1 MRRPRTG
8 ESGQALV
15 EFAFVATALMI
26 MTVGLADAGRAF
38 FQYNAVSAS
47 ARYAARWASV
57 EGNTC
62 SENPSTSGSS
72 DWCNKFNTTAS
83 SFWTQSGNQP
93 LQGRNTP
100 CPKNIDYS
108 LLPPMSGANSR
119 YYYSDTNAAAANQVT
134 TYARTPTIVG
144 SVLQKL
150 DTSNSSTNIVKGA
163 ITPGFD
169 SSKILVCIWT
179 SEQTSDIANG
189 LYDRPGSR
197 IGVNVYYPFT
207 LISNE
212 FTTKSFDLI
221 GSADYGV
228 E

>member
-62 SENPSTSGSS
+62 SESPSTSGSS
-72 DWCNKFNTTAS
+72 DWCNQFNATAS
-83 SFWTQSGNQP
+83 SFWSQAGNQP
-93 LQGRNTP
+93 LQGRNVA
-100 CPKNIDYS
+100 CPSKIDS
-108 LLPPMSGANSR
+108 SFTG
-119 YYYSDTNAAAANQVT
+119 YYMDSNATAANQVT
-134 TYARTPTIVG
+134 IYARTPTIVG

-169 SSKILVCIWT
+169 SSKIRVCIST

-212 FTTKSFDLI
+212 FITKSFDLI

>member
-1 MRRPRTG
+1 MGTSRKG
-8 ESGQALV
+8 ESGQALI
-15 EFAFVATALMI
+15 EFAFVAVALMI

-62 SENPSTSGSS
+62 SENPSNSGAS

-83 SFWTQSGNQP
+83 GFWSQSGNQP
-93 LQGRNTP
+93 LQGRNVA
-100 CPKNIDYS
+100 CPSTIDS
-108 LLPPMSGANSR
+108 TFTG
-119 YYYSDTNAAAANQVT
+119 YYLDSNGTVANQVT
-134 TYARTPTIVG
+134 TYKGTPTIVG

-150 DTSNSSTNIVKGA
+150 DSTTSSSNIVTGA

-169 SSKILVCIWT
+169 SSKIRVCIWT
-179 SEQTSDIANG
+179 AEQPSDVSNG
-189 LYDRPGSR
+189 LYSRPGTR
-197 IGVNVYYPFT
+197 IGVNVYYPFA

-212 FTTKSFDLI
+212 FVTKNFDLI